1 MISQVIDII
10 FVQVIKN
17 IKLQLIFLRHIKKY
31 NVGKDNIIII
41 QKLHHA
47 LQRMFRSW

>member
-10 FVQVIKN
+10 FVQVIKHKTAIN
-17 IKLQLIFLRHIKKY
+17 FLRHIKKY

-47 LQRMFRSW
+47 LQRMLKSW